1 MGQLEKE
8 YKYYLDHYDELL
20 KQYDGKVLVIVGE
33 QVVGTYDSE
42 RKAYY
47 AAADKYPLGTFLIH
61 KCSKDQKTYTVRYH
75 SHVRVSNNAEIYP
88 IINGR
93 PIMTC

>member
-42 RKAYY
+42 REAYY
-47 AAADKYPLGTFLIH
+47 AAADK
-61 KCSKDQKTYTVRYH
+61 
-75 SHVRVSNNAEIYP
+75 
-88 IINGR
+88 
-93 PIMTC
+93 